1 MKKNLDKTISRLAA
15 IQSVFQSFFDNQ
27 KLEKVAKQF
36 NNYRFNENFDNKNFK
51 LSFEKNFYNKLILYI
66 ENFDLKYDINDY
78 FSNYL
83 TSKRPYSRL
92 DIITKSILIVATSEI
107 LKNKTVNKKIIINDY
122 VEITKSFMNKP
133 EVSFINAILD
143 KIYKYE
149 ETKK

>member
-27 KLEKVAKQF
+27 KLEKIAKQF
-36 NNYRFNENFDNKNFK
+36 NNYRFIENFDNKNFK

-92 DIITKSILIVATSEI
+92 DITKTIKI
-107 LKNKTVNKKIIINDY
+107 LKLESYI
-122 VEITKSFMNKP
+122 
-133 EVSFINAILD
+133 
-143 KIYKYE
+143 
-149 ETKK
+149 